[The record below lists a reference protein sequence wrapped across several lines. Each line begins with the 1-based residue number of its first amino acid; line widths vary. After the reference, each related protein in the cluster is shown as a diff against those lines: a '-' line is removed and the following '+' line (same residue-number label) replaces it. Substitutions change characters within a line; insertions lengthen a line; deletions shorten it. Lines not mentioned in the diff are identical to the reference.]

1 MGFDLQLLSCFFL
14 ECPEGYTYQFGD
26 VLGMTIAT
34 ASKLDS
40 IDDCAKMCD
49 ITAGCKGI
57 EWSPTRRQCIL
68 INKANSDGPKYLDFL
83 FCSKGKESISSNLI
97 EINYVAK
104 L

>member
-1 MGFDLQLLSCFFL
+1 
-14 ECPEGYTYQFGD
+14 
-26 VLGMTIAT
+26 MTIAT

-40 IDDCAKMCD
+40 IDDCGKMCD

-57 EWSPTRRQCIL
+57 EWSPSRRQCIL

-97 EINYVAK
+97 EINLSYE
-104 L
+104 LLGRILLNLYTTFFR